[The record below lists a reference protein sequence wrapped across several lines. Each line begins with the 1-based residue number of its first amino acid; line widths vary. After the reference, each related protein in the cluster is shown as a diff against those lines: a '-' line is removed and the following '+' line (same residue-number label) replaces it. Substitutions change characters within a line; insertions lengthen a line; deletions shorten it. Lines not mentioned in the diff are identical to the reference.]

1 MIMPVAFITR
11 LRLLVRPDMMVAS
24 TVAKK

>member
-1 MIMPVAFITR
+1 MPVAFITR